1 MVCRKLTG
9 STGIFLAVSLAAA
22 GGALFGII
30 HGIDVGS
37 VALALS
43 MFALLIPTGIC
54 ALGTLISICSE
65 TDPEKIV
72 ESELQGCV
80 RKHTES

>member
-1 MVCRKLTG
+1 M
-9 STGIFLAVSLAAA
+9 
-22 GGALFGII
+22 I

-37 VALALS
+37 GALAFS